1 MAMLRPFLIAMVL
14 ALSACAPSA
23 PTVPDMQFA
32 LADQGKY
39 KTDADRDR
47 ALLTAKLDCKT
58 KALAASA
65 NIEKSIA
72 GERHSMENLSRARE
86 QAAEMYAASFALCM
100 TNAGYVQK
108 S

>member
-1 MAMLRPFLIAMVL
+1 MLRPFLIAMVL
-14 ALSACAPSA
+14 ALSACASA

-32 LADQGKY
+32 LADPGKY
-39 KTDADRDR
+39 KTDAERDR